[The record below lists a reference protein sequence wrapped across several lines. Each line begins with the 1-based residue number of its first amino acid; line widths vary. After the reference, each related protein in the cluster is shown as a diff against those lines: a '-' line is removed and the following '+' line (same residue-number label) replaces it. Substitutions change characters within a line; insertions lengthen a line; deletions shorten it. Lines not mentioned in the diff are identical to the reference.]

1 MDRIAEAVVDV
12 IPADPGSQ
20 ALECPEMLKA
30 VMGDEHSQ
38 LFNAWLL
45 KRLQEGLGR
54 PHIYI
59 GVRSCVCVCAK
70 MRLHMHRE
78 AVAWEEAAVEA
89 KAEEEAQG
97 EAAVEHEEEAIV
109 VGADAEAHGEA
120 AVDAEVEAVKA
131 KRSWCQRR
139 NGRGAPD
146 SPPLRQHR
154 PLNSHRLSALGRQG
168 ASCK

>member
-1 MDRIAEAVVDV
+1 MRELYLADKELRAEVKAQEDTE
-12 IPADPGSQ
+12 
-20 ALECPEMLKA
+20 ALEAETEAGTMEA
-30 VMGDEHSQ
+30 
-38 LFNAWLL
+38 
-45 KRLQEGLGR
+45 
-54 PHIYI
+54 
-59 GVRSCVCVCAK
+59 
-70 MRLHMHRE
+70 E
-78 AVAWEEAAVEA
+78 AVAWGEAAVEA

-154 PLNSHRLSALGRQG
+154 PLKSHRLSALGRQG